1 MGGSLLSTRE
11 VQIRHLGR
19 SGCYT
24 CSMLSGI
31 LLGIVSWL
39 LLRCVPFGLYV
50 IDQNERGVMTVFGRA
65 KRVGDHTTHDI
76 ETLGSTLTDDE
87 KLRYQYP
94 VLKVIPP
101 GGPYFKFPWEKV
113 HKVSIATQ
121 LVPIA
126 FDPEYPSVN
135 HGNTVLEAVT
145 RDQLNIGLQGQLRY
159 TVSENNLY
167 AYLFGV
173 KNPIAHVMGYFVSI
187 LRERVANFEDTK
199 AGLVPAEN
207 ASVMVGTQGIS
218 INDLRKNLGEL
229 NDQMAKECVSSAA
242 RYGITLDAALITA
255 IEPPEDIESA
265 LAAINTTHN
274 EVSSDISLAEASA
287 SQKVVQSKRAVEIET
302 LKAQAEVQVLRQ
314 LAEQLLDLKN
324 GKQGTLAAYVRNVR
338 LSLISRAKNMIITKH
353 D

>member
-1 MGGSLLSTRE
+1 MF
-11 VQIRHLGR
+11 
-19 SGCYT
+19 
-24 CSMLSGI
+24 
-31 LLGIVSWL
+31 LGIIIGIILWFII
-39 LLRCVPFGLYV
+39 RCIFLGLYV
-50 IDQNERGVMTVFGRA
+50 IDQNERGVKTVFGRA
-65 KRVGDHTTHDI
+65 VRIGDYTTHDI
-76 ETLGSTLTDDE
+76 EELAITLSTEDE
-87 KLRYQYP
+87 KLRYKYP

-101 GGPYFKFPWEKV
+101 GGPYFKFPWEKIY
-113 HKVSIATQ
+113 KVSVATQ

-126 FDPEYPSVN
+126 FDPQFPNVN

-145 RDQLNIGLQGQLRY
+145 RDQLNIGLEGQLRY
-159 TVSENNLY
+159 TASEKNLY

-173 KNPIAHVMGYFVSI
+173 DNPIAHVMGYFVSI
-187 LRERVANFEDTK
+187 LRERVANFEDTNE
-199 AGLVPAEN
+199 ATVPAEN
-207 ASVMVGTQGIS
+207 ASVMIGTQGIS

-255 IEPPEDIESA
+255 IEPPVEIESA

-302 LKAQAEVQVLRQ
+302 LKALAEIQVLRQ
-314 LAEQLLDLKN
+314 FAIQLATLKKT
-324 GKQGTLAAYVRNVR
+324 GGDILAAYIKNVK
-338 LSLISRAKNMIITKH
+338 LSLYTRAKNIIIPKH